1 MHLYAGSSQQF
12 ITDTIQNQISGKLK
26 NSFFEYYRYNPSPSE
41 VSSWRDSLRAMS
53 QAIQYAGL
61 TDHGI
66 LLEYQLPLTS
76 RRLDCMITGRDQS
89 KQDRAIIVELKQWE
103 TCEEA
108 DGENEVLTWLG
119 GAKREVL
126 HPSAQVGRYAMYLQ
140 DTHTAFYET
149 DPVFLEACAYLHNYS
164 FTENDVL
171 LADKFEDTVRK
182 YPMFSCDD
190 VSPLTDY
197 LSDAL
202 SSGEGIKVLNKIDR
216 GNYRPSRK
224 LMEHV
229 GNVIMGKPQY
239 VLLDEQLIAYD
250 KVIASAQKGF
260 HDKEKTII
268 VIKGGPGTGKSVIAI
283 NLMAD
288 LLLKGYNAH
297 YATGSRAFTE
307 TLRKVIGIRGADQ
320 FKYFNSYSSA
330 DLNAVDV
337 LICDEAHRIRKTS
350 SSRFTPAAKR
360 SNVSQIK
367 EILNAGKVSVFLIDD
382 KQVVRPDEIGS
393 VEYIRENAQDL
404 GYNIYDYELEVQFR
418 CSGSEAFVNW
428 INNTLAVEKTPNILW
443 NEQEEFDFRIFSSPQ
458 SLEDAIKQKNGQGY
472 TARMTAGFCWKWSK
486 KTNPDGTLQK
496 DVVIDT
502 FKRPWNARPEATR
515 LALGIPKATLW
526 AYDPNG
532 IDQIGCIY
540 TAQGFEFDYA
550 GVIFGK
556 DLAYDFDQ
564 QKWIGFKENSF
575 DPTVKRSKERFL
587 DLVKNTYRVLL
598 SRGMKGCYVH
608 FMDKDTERFIKSR
621 IEPAVLDETKDEI
634 AGLISPDDT
643 SETHL
648 PFRYLPIEE
657 VQPFENCVPLYDLKA
672 AASVFSDE
680 QQIEAAVQED
690 SAIDAQNCE
699 WVELPEAFRP
709 QRNLFVAQ
717 VVGESMNRRIP
728 NGAWCLFKL
737 FPIGTRQGKVVLVQ
751 HREIQDTDTGGHFTV
766 KVYESEKK
774 REDDGS
780 WRHTKIVLRPD
791 STSLE
796 YEQIELSA
804 DQAED
809 LRVIAEL
816 VAVLS

>member
-1 MHLYAGSSQQF
+1 MRLYAGSSQQF

-26 NSFFEYYRYNPSPSE
+26 NSFFEYYRYNPSPAE

-103 TCEEA
+103 ICEEA

-140 DTHTAFYET
+140 DTHTAFYEA
-149 DPVFLEACAYLHNYS
+149 DPVSLEACAYLHNYS
-164 FTENDVL
+164 FAENDVL
-171 LADKFEDTVRK
+171 LADKFEDTVGK

-190 VSPLTDY
+190 VSSLTDY
-197 LSDAL
+197 LADAL

-216 GNYRPSRK
+216 GNYRPSK
-224 LMEHV
+224 KFMEHV
-229 GNVIMGKPQY
+229 GNVIRGKPQY

-260 HDKEKTII
+260 HDKEKTVI

-288 LLLKGYNAH
+288 LLLKGYNSH

-320 FKYFNSYSSA
+320 FKYFNSYSNA

-350 SSRFTPAAKR
+350 SNRFTPAAKR
-360 SNVSQIK
+360 SNVPQIK

-428 INNTLAVEKTPNILW
+428 INNTLAIEKTPNILW
-443 NEQEEFDFRIFSSPQ
+443 NEREEFDFRIFSSPQ

-472 TARMTAGFCWKWSK
+472 TARMTAGFCWEWSK

-515 LALGIPKATLW
+515 LAPGIPKATLW

-575 DPTVKRSKERFL
+575 DTTVKRSKERFL

-621 IEPAVLDETKDEI
+621 IEPAVLDETKDEL

-643 SETHL
+643 SETYL
-648 PFRYLPIEE
+648 PFRYLPLEK
-657 VQPFENCVPLYDLKA
+657 VRPFENCVPLYDLKA

-680 QQIEAAVQED
+680 QQIEAVVQED
-690 SAIDAQNCE
+690 SVIDAQNYE

-751 HREIQDTDTGGHFTV
+751 HREIQDTDTGGHFTI

-780 WRHTKIVLRPD
+780 WQHTKIVLRPD

-796 YEQIELSA
+796 YKQIELSA
-804 DQAED
+804 DQVED

>member
-1 MHLYAGSSQQF
+1 MRLYAGSSQQF
-12 ITDTIQNQISGKLK
+12 ITDTIQNQIAGKLK
-26 NSFFEYYRYNPSPSE
+26 NSFFEYYRFSPSPGE

-103 TCEEA
+103 ACEEA
-108 DGENEVLTWLG
+108 EGENEVLTWLG

-140 DTHTAFYET
+140 DTHTAFYENN
-149 DPVFLEACAYLHNYS
+149 PVFLEACAYLHNYS
-164 FTENDVL
+164 FKGNDVL
-171 LADKFEDTVRK
+171 LAGKFEDTVKK

-197 LSDAL
+197 LAGAL
-202 SSGEGIKVLNKIDR
+202 SAGKGIEVLNRIDR

-229 GNVIMGKPQY
+229 GKVIIGKPQY
-239 VLLDEQLIAYD
+239 VLLDEQLVAYD

-260 HDKEKTII
+260 HDKDKTII
-268 VIKGGPGTGKSVIAI
+268 IIKGGPGTGKSVIAI

-288 LLLKGYNAH
+288 LLLRGYNAH

-307 TLRKVIGIRGADQ
+307 TLRKVIGPRGADQ
-320 FKYFNSYSSA
+320 FKYFNSYSDV
-330 DLNAVDV
+330 DLNTVDV

-350 SSRFTPAAKR
+350 SNRFTPAAKR
-360 SNVSQIK
+360 PNAPQIK
-367 EILNAGKVSVFLIDD
+367 EILDAGKVSVFLIDD

-393 VEYIRENAQDL
+393 VEYIRKNAQDL
-404 GYNIYDYELEVQFR
+404 GYNIFNYELEVQFR

-428 INNTLAVEKTPNILW
+428 INNTLAIEKTPNILW
-443 NEQEEFDFRIFSSPQ
+443 NEKEEFDFRIFSSPQ

-486 KTNPDGTLQK
+486 KTNPDRTLQK

-515 LALGIPKATLW
+515 LAHGIPKATLW
-526 AYDPNG
+526 AYDPKG

-540 TAQGFEFDYA
+540 TAQGFEFDYV

-564 QKWIGFKENSF
+564 QKWIGFKENSS
-575 DPTVKRSKERFL
+575 DTTVKRSKERFL

-621 IEPAVLDETKDEI
+621 IEPAVFEETKTVILAED
-634 AGLISPDDT
+634 ISKT
-643 SETHL
+643 YL
-648 PFRYLPIEE
+648 PFRYLPIEK
-657 VQPFENCVPLYDLKA
+657 VRPFENCVPLYDLKA
-672 AASVFSDE
+672 AASVFSEE
-680 QQIEAAVQED
+680 QQIKGVSHED
-690 SAIDAQNCE
+690 NVNNIQNYK
-699 WVELPEAFRP
+699 WVELPDAFRP
-709 QRNLFVAQ
+709 HRNLFVAQ

-737 FPIGTRQGKVVLVQ
+737 FPSGTRQGKVVLVQ
-751 HREIQDTDTGGHFTV
+751 HREIQDTDFGGHFTI

-774 REDDGS
+774 IEKDGS
-780 WRHTKIVLRPD
+780 WRHTKVVLRTD
-791 STSLE
+791 STSPE
-796 YEQIELSA
+796 YEPILLTP
-804 DQAED
+804 DQVAD